1 MSGSAIRYGKTLG
14 LAATAVLA
22 LSTVAAGGAQAAA
35 PATASSCTI
44 TGITPSKIPVGSSD
58 VNRAF
63 AVKTKGCTVAT
74 WSIDFG
80 DGIVLDQDGDVLTLL
95 AHNLTNAVAGQP
107 FGATAKVQS
116 TDSSEDPATK
126 NVTFTIQRRATWDS
140 SFNATPEPVK
150 KNAKLTIKATLKRI
164 SWNGKKKLPY
174 VAYDARPVDIQFQA
188 SGSTTWKTIK
198 TVKTSKTGKVSTTV
212 KALKT
217 GTWRIHFAGNAS
229 TSLADSKTDKVVVK

>member
-1 MSGSAIRYGKTLG
+1 MSGSATRYGKALG
-14 LAATAVLA
+14 IAAAAALA
-22 LSTVAAGGAQAAA
+22 LSTVSAGGAQAA

-44 TGITPSKIPVGSSD
+44 KGITPSKVPVGSSN

-63 AVKTKGCTVAT
+63 AVKTIGCSVAT

-80 DGIVLDQDGDVLTLL
+80 GGVVLDQDNDVLTLL
-95 AHNLTNAVAGQP
+95 AHQLSNDLAGQP

-116 TDSSEDPATK
+116 TDASEDPATK
-126 NVTFTIQRRATWDS
+126 AVTWTVQRRSTWDN

-150 KNAKLTIKATLKRI
+150 KNARITIKATLKRI
-164 SWNGKKKLPY
+164 SWNGKKTLPY
-174 VAYDARPVDIQFQA
+174 VAYGARPVSIQFQA
-188 SGSTTWKTIK
+188 SGTTAWTTIK
-198 TVKTSKTGKVSTTV
+198 SVKTSKTGKVSTTV

-229 TSLADSKTDKVVVK
+229 TSVADSKTDKVVVN